1 MIKIVKT
8 ADAAFLKTEGTNMT
22 ELERRLKLTRFLR
35 EENAENRV
43 RMKNRE
49 EILYGSGKPLDPQEL
64 PLVYEG
70 YLNETGYVPDAPS
83 PARSSFRLRAALA
96 LLLLGLVV
104 YTDEHRRTEREHI
117 DQTAALRFHGG

>member
-1 MIKIVKT
+1 
-8 ADAAFLKTEGTNMT
+8 MT
-22 ELERRLKLTRFLR
+22 DLDRRLKLTRFLR

-43 RMKNRE
+43 KMKNRE

-70 YLNETGYVPDAPS
+70 YLSETGYLPDAPS
-83 PARSSFRLRAALA
+83 PARSGFRLRAALA

-104 YTDEHRRTEREHI
+104 YMDQKGTNIAGQNVSALIRQQISVSMEDKLLDFVEGLRRT
-117 DQTAALRFHGG
+117 GG

>member
-1 MIKIVKT
+1 
-8 ADAAFLKTEGTNMT
+8 MT

-83 PARSSFRLRAALA
+83 PVRSSLRLRAALA

-104 YTDEHRRTEREHI
+104 YTDQKGTNI
-117 DQTAALRFHGG
+117 AGQNVSALIRQQLSVSMEDKLLELAEGFGRLGGR

>member
-1 MIKIVKT
+1 
-8 ADAAFLKTEGTNMT
+8 MT

-49 EILYGSGKPLDPQEL
+49 EILYGSGKPLDHQEL

-70 YLNETGYVPDAPS
+70 YLNETGYMPDAPS
-83 PARSSFRLRAALA
+83 PARSGFRLRAVLA

-104 YTDEHRRTEREHI
+104 YTDQKGTNI
-117 DQTAALRFHGG
+117 AGQNVSALIRQQLSISMEDKLLDFAEGWQRLSGR